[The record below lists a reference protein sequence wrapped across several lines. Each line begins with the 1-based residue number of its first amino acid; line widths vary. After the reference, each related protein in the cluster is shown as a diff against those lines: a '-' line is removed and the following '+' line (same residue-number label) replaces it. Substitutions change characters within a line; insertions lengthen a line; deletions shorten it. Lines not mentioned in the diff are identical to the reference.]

1 MADSTA
7 TNIEPRI
14 LILLPPSRF
23 SRRDAAHFV
32 RRSEEILS
40 ARNTTFTRPL
50 APRSREKID
59 AFGIA
64 SLDVQRERAMLP
76 RQRRMRVPAN
86 HVVTAAR
93 ISRLART
100 FQRKRGTREI
110 GTAELKQDL

>member
-40 ARNTTFTRPL
+40 AHNTTFTRL
-50 APRSREKID
+50 CLS
-59 AFGIA
+59 
-64 SLDVQRERAMLP
+64 
-76 RQRRMRVPAN
+76 
-86 HVVTAAR
+86 
-93 ISRLART
+93 
-100 FQRKRGTREI
+100 
-110 GTAELKQDL
+110 